1 MALVINTNVTSLK
14 VNNNLNRATARAE
27 DAMERLSTGF
37 KINRAA
43 DDAAGFMISKGLQT
57 QTSGSEVAI
66 DNAQNAISI
75 LTTAEGILDTIQD
88 NLMRMR
94 DLTLQAMNGG
104 YSASEVASLES
115 EAKARANEID
125 RQSLAATFNKF
136 KIFDEDKSADDPDD
150 AFVIQVGARAD
161 RDTNTIA
168 ISGVFYS
175 ATLSTLTGNV
185 VSGNAT
191 SGDLIAFTTGTA
203 AGGDLKTKNYDELGE
218 ILNALDSAIDDVSLR
233 RGVIGSTTNRLN
245 STIDSLTVTV
255 ENLSA
260 ANSRIV
266 DADIAKESSEYT
278 KQYILQQASA
288 SLLTQANQTP
298 SLALSL
304 I

>member
-14 VNNNLNRATARAE
+14 VNNNLNRATSRAE
-27 DAMERLSTGF
+27 SAMERMSTGF

-57 QTSGSEVAI
+57 QISGSEVAM

-75 LTTAEGILDTIQD
+75 LTTAEGVLDTIQD

-104 YSASEVASLES
+104 YSASEVAALES
-115 EAKARANEID
+115 EAKARALEID

-136 KIFDEDKSADDPDD
+136 NIFDEAKAATDE
-150 AFVIQVGARAD
+150 FVIQVGMRAD
-161 RDTNTIA
+161 EATNTIS
-168 ISGVFYS
+168 ITDVFYS
-175 ATLSTLTGNV
+175 ATLSTLTGDV
-185 VSGNAT
+185 VSGNST
-191 SGDLIAFTTGTA
+191 SGSFISFTTGDAA
-203 AGGDLKTKNYDELGE
+203 AGTLATKDYDELGE
-218 ILNALDSAIDDVSLR
+218 ILNALDSAIDEVSLR

-245 STIDSLTVTV
+245 STIDSLTVTN

>member
-14 VNNNLNRATARAE
+14 VNNNLNRATSKAE
-27 DAMERLSTGF
+27 TAMERMSTGY
-37 KINRAA
+37 KVNRAA

-57 QTSGSEVAI
+57 QISGSEVAT

-75 LTTAEGILDTIQD
+75 LTTAEGVLGTIQD

-115 EAKARANEID
+115 EAQARALEVN
-125 RQSLAATFNKF
+125 RQADAATFNKF
-136 KIFDEDKSADDPDD
+136 KIFDKDKTADDE
-150 AFVIQVGARAD
+150 FVIQVGTRAEKA
-161 RDTNTIA
+161 TNTIS
-168 ISGVFYS
+168 ITGVFYE
-175 ATLSTLTGNV
+175 ATLSKLTGDV
-185 VSGNAT
+185 VGGDSTGGNF
-191 SGDLIAFTTGTA
+191 IKFTTGST
-203 AGGDLKTKNYDELGE
+203 AGGDLAVKDYDDLGE
-218 ILNALDSAIDDVSLR
+218 ILNALDSAIDEVSSR
-233 RGVIGSTTNRLN
+233 MGIIGSTTNRLN

-266 DADIAKESSEYT
+266 DADVAKESSEYT

>member
-14 VNNNLNRATARAE
+14 VNNNLNRATSRAE
-27 DAMERLSTGF
+27 SAMERMSTGY
-37 KINRAA
+37 KVNRAA

-57 QTSGSEVAI
+57 QISGSEVAT

-75 LTTAEGILDTIQD
+75 LTTAEGVLGTIQD

-115 EAKARANEID
+115 EAQARALEVD

-136 KIFDEDKSADDPDD
+136 SIFDENKAATDE
-150 AFVIQVGARAD
+150 FVIQIGTRAEKA
-161 RDTNTIA
+161 TNTIS
-168 ISGVFYS
+168 ITDVFYS
-175 ATLSTLTGNV
+175 ATLSTLTGSV
-185 VSGNAT
+185 ISGSEA
-191 SGDLIAFTTGTA
+191 SGEFLKFTTGSA
-203 AGGDLKTKNYDELGE
+203 ATGDLEIKDYDDLGE
-218 ILNALDSAIDDVSLR
+218 ILNALDSAIDEVSAR
-233 RGVIGSTTNRLN
+233 MGIIGSTTNRLN

-278 KQYILQQASA
+278 KQYILQQAA
-288 SLLTQANQTP
+288 TSLLTQANQTP

>member
-1 MALVINTNVTSLK
+1 MALVINTNVSSLK
-14 VNNNLNRATARAE
+14 VNNNLNRATSRAE
-27 DAMERLSTGF
+27 EAMERMSTGF

-57 QTSGSEVAI
+57 QISGSEVAA

-75 LTTAEGILDTIQD
+75 LTTAGVLDTIQD

-104 YSASEVASLES
+104 YSASEVAALES
-115 EAKARANEID
+115 EAKARALEID

-136 KIFDEDKSADDPDD
+136 NIFDEEKAATDE
-150 AFVIQVGARAD
+150 FVIQVGTRAD
-161 RDTNTIA
+161 KATNTIS
-168 ISGVFYS
+168 ITDVFYS

-185 VSGNAT
+185 VSGNSA
-191 SGDLIAFTTGTA
+191 SADFIAFTTGTA
-203 AGGDLKTKNYDELGE
+203 AAGDLETKDYDELGE
-218 ILNALDSAIDDVSLR
+218 ILNALDSAIDQVSSR
-233 RGVIGSTTNRLN
+233 RGIIGSTTNRLN

-266 DADIAKESSEYT
+266 DADIARESSEYT

>member
-14 VNNNLNRATARAE
+14 VNNNLNRATSRAE
-27 DAMERLSTGF
+27 NAMERLSTGF

-57 QTSGSEVAI
+57 QISGSEVAI

-75 LTTAEGILDTIQD
+75 LTTAEGVLDTIQD

-104 YSASEVASLES
+104 YSAAEVAALES
-115 EAKARANEID
+115 EAKARALEID

-136 KIFDEDKSADDPDD
+136 NIFDEEKAATDE
-150 AFVIQVGARAD
+150 FVIQVGTRAD
-161 RDTNTIA
+161 KATNTIS
-168 ISGVFYS
+168 ITDVFYS
-175 ATLSTLTGNV
+175 ATLSTLTENV
-185 VSGNAT
+185 VSGNST
-191 SGDLIAFTTGTA
+191 SGDFIAFTTGDAA
-203 AGGDLKTKNYDELGE
+203 AGTLETKDYDELGE
-218 ILNALDSAIDDVSLR
+218 ILNALDSAIDQVSHR
-233 RGVIGSTTNRLN
+233 RGVIGSTTNRLD

>member
-14 VNNNLNRATARAE
+14 VNNNLNRATSRAE
-27 DAMERLSTGF
+27 NAMERLSTGF

-57 QTSGSEVAI
+57 QISGSEVAT

-75 LTTAEGILDTIQD
+75 LTTAEGVLDTIQD

-104 YSASEVASLES
+104 YSASEVAALES
-115 EAKARANEID
+115 EAKARALEID

-136 KIFDEDKSADDPDD
+136 NIFDEAKAATDE
-150 AFVIQVGARAD
+150 FVIQVGTRAD
-161 RDTNTIA
+161 KATNTIS
-168 ISGVFYS
+168 ITDVFYS
-175 ATLSTLTGNV
+175 ATLSTLTGDV
-185 VSGNAT
+185 VSGNST
-191 SGDLIAFTTGTA
+191 SGDFIAFTTGDAA
-203 AGGDLKTKNYDELGE
+203 AGTLETKDYDELGE
-218 ILNALDSAIDDVSLR
+218 ILNALDSAIDQVSHR
-233 RGVIGSTTNRLN
+233 RGVIGSTTNRLD
-245 STIDSLTVTV
+245 STIASLTVTV

>member
-1 MALVINTNVTSLK
+1 MALVINTNVSSLK
-14 VNNNLNRATARAE
+14 VNNNLNRATSRAE
-27 DAMERLSTGF
+27 EAMERMSTGF

-57 QTSGSEVAI
+57 QISGSEVAA

-75 LTTAEGILDTIQD
+75 LTTAEGVLDTIQD

-104 YSASEVASLES
+104 YSASEVAALES
-115 EAKARANEID
+115 EAKARALEID

-136 KIFDEDKSADDPDD
+136 NIFDEEKAATDE
-150 AFVIQVGARAD
+150 FVIQVGTRAD
-161 RDTNTIA
+161 KATNTIS
-168 ISGVFYS
+168 ITDVFYS

-185 VSGNAT
+185 VSGNSA
-191 SGDLIAFTTGTA
+191 SADFIAFTTGTA
-203 AGGDLKTKNYDELGE
+203 AAGDLETKDYDELGE
-218 ILNALDSAIDDVSLR
+218 ILNALDSAIDQVSSR
-233 RGVIGSTTNRLN
+233 RGIIGSTTNRLN

-266 DADIAKESSEYT
+266 DADIARESSEYT